1 MNFPLILSSKY
12 LHYIS
17 YELPIGETRDD
28 AINIEKLNDGF
39 VESFWKGEDIRGAGR
54 ITSRLIEPERREI
67 GE

>member
-1 MNFPLILSSKY
+1 MNFPLILSPKY

-17 YELPIGETRDD
+17 YELPIGESRDD

-54 ITSRLIEPERREI
+54 IT
-67 GE
+67 